1 VESHVCG
8 TRDTVITIPYDPPA
22 FTIER
27 QMIVQRSLA
36 QEPRGIAPG
45 SVSTLFQQTDLA
57 LAPYNNLLLAPA
69 LR

>member
-1 VESHVCG
+1 
-8 TRDTVITIPYDPPA
+8 
-22 FTIER
+22 
-27 QMIVQRSLA
+27 MIVQRSLA